1 MPAAG
6 GAELA
11 AAPGFAAGGLGI
23 ALTEGAL
30 LLLVGR
36 ALAAATL
43 AAAGGGRGGVALT
56 ATPGSKPASL
66 PLSLLIALTP
76 GGQITTK
83 RPSNN
88 PTSAPS
94 TRNRTSTTSISGR
107 SSEGRFKWL

>member
-36 ALAAATL
+36 ALAASV

-107 SSEGRFKWL
+107 SSENRVKWP